1 MNIVYA
7 EAIIRTESNIKV
19 EMMTKGKK
27 NEIIFFIKVIKDKK
41 NVIIYF
47 GGNDTKNVKVSIYG
61 DESRIHLTYPSEGF
75 QFTNRSRRPSQR
87 K

>member
-7 EAIIRTESNIKV
+7 EAVIRTESNIKV

-47 GGNDTKNVKVSIYG
+47 GGNNTKM
-61 DESRIHLTYPSEGF
+61 
-75 QFTNRSRRPSQR
+75 
-87 K
+87 